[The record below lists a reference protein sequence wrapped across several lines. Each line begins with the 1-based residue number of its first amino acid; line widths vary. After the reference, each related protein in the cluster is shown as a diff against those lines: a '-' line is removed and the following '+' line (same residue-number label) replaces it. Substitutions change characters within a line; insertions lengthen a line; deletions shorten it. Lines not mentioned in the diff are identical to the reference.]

1 MKKALYAG
9 SFDPLTCGHANLIK
23 RAAKLCDELVVG
35 VILNPQKKPYFTAD
49 ERVDMIKK
57 TMKDIPNVKV
67 EAFEGLL
74 AEYVNENGF
83 DMVIRGL
90 RGMVDFDNEI
100 HMAQMNAILYGNKV
114 ETVFLMT
121 DPKYSFISSSMAK
134 EVHSLGGN
142 IKGLVPDDVLT
153 VMEEKKNDE
162 NR

>member
-23 RAAKLCDELVVG
+23 RGAKLCDELVVG
-35 VILNPQKKPYFTAD
+35 VISNPQKKPYFTAS

-57 TMKDIPNVKV
+57 TMKDIPNIKV

-74 AEYVNENGF
+74 AEYVNDNGF

-100 HMAQMNAILYGNKV
+100 HMAQMNAILYNNKV

-142 IKGLVPDDVLT
+142 IKGLVPDEVLK

-162 NR
+162 N